1 MTVFLEDNKK
11 SEQVKIQDSEKNAV
25 ITLLVFITAVY
36 LIAIG
41 IQVGKWSAMALT
53 ALGV

>member
-36 LIAIG
+36 LIAIVFRLASG
-41 IQVGKWSAMALT
+41 QQWL
-53 ALGV
+53 